1 MSKKVQIWSRTISG
15 STHRLEVT
23 GEIIR
28 TFVWTVDGEEV
39 LTRKTSDDRARL
51 ESKEH
56 GSLLVIHSGLGTPR
70 RATYFTPEEGLA
82 GLTGVGGVDLTP
94 ETGSRAAAY
103 ERRVIE
109 HPKRYAL
116 IETLGGVGGV
126 IAGIVGAIV
135 VAWIL
140 ARISL
145 PDIDLPLPDLP
156 DLPDLPLPDL
166 PSIPW
171 PAIPW
176 PDLPNVQVPEWV
188 KWVANHLKYIW
199 PVILAF
205 VLAQAEIKRRR
216 KHAQSVETAE
226 AAAETVEKDAETVEM
241 GDETLLSSPTTT
253 DSAARTTD
261 SAGIADDSTD
271 ASDASAD
278 EGQRRGL

>member
-15 STHRLEVT
+15 HTHHLEVT
-23 GEIIR
+23 GEIVR
-28 TFVWTVDGEEV
+28 RFVWTVDGEEV

-70 RATYFTPEEGLA
+70 RATYFEPGEDLA
-82 GLTGVGGVDLTP
+82 GMAGIGGTDLTP
-94 ETGSRAAAY
+94 EPESRAAAY
-103 ERRVIE
+103 ERRVID

-116 IETLGGVGGV
+116 IETLGGAAGVVGG
-126 IAGIVGAIV
+126 IVAAMV
-135 VAWIL
+135 VAWII

-145 PDIDLPLPDLP
+145 PDIDLPLPNLP

-171 PAIPW
+171 PSIPW

-188 KWVANHLKYIW
+188 KWVANHLKYVW
-199 PVILAF
+199 PVVLAF
-205 VLAQAEIKRRR
+205 VLAQGEIKRRR
-216 KHAQSVETAE
+216 KHAEASAAQAE
-226 AAAETVEKDAETVEM
+226 ASGTSAETSRPLAEKA
-241 GDETLLSSPTTT
+241 
-253 DSAARTTD
+253 
-261 SAGIADDSTD
+261 ADDASAD

-278 EGQRRGL
+278 ASDASTDGGDASAEPGQRRGL

>member
-15 STHRLEVT
+15 HTHHLEVT

-28 TFVWTVDGEEV
+28 TFVWTLDGEEV

-70 RATYFTPEEGLA
+70 RATYFAPGEDLA
-82 GLTGVGGVDLTP
+82 GMAGIGGVDLTP
-94 ETGSRAAAY
+94 EPGSRAAAY
-103 ERRVIE
+103 EQRVID

-116 IETLGGVGGV
+116 IETLGGAAGVVGG
-126 IAGIVGAIV
+126 IVAAMV
-135 VAWIL
+135 VAWIV

-145 PDIDLPLPDLP
+145 PDIDLPLPNLP

-171 PAIPW
+171 PSIPW

-188 KWVANHLKYIW
+188 KWVANHLKYVW

-205 VLAQAEIKRRR
+205 VLAQGEIKRRR
-216 KHAQSVETAE
+216 KHAEASGTSAE
-226 AAAETVEKDAETVEM
+226 KSRPLAEKA
-241 GDETLLSSPTTT
+241 T
-253 DSAARTTD
+253 DDT
-261 SAGIADDSTD
+261 STD

-278 EGQRRGL
+278 GGDVSAESGQRRGL

>member
-15 STHRLEVT
+15 HAHHLEVT

-51 ESKEH
+51 ESKEQ

-70 RATYFTPEEGLA
+70 RATYFAPGEDLSGMA
-82 GLTGVGGVDLTP
+82 GIGGVDLTP
-94 ETGSRAAAY
+94 EPGSRAAAY
-103 ERRVIE
+103 EQRVID

-116 IETLGGVGGV
+116 IETLGGAAGVVGG
-126 IAGIVGAIV
+126 IVAAMV
-135 VAWIL
+135 VAWIVS
-140 ARISL
+140 RISL
-145 PDIDLPLPDLP
+145 PDIDLPLPNLP

-171 PAIPW
+171 PSIPW

-188 KWVANHLKYIW
+188 KWVANHLKYVW

-205 VLAQAEIKRRR
+205 VIAQGEIKRRR
-216 KHAQSVETAE
+216 KHAEQAALAETAE
-226 AAAETVEKDAETVEM
+226 A
-241 GDETLLSSPTTT
+241 GDETRPSSPTTT
-253 DSAARTTD
+253 DSTATTED
-261 SAGIADDSTD
+261 SAAKGAD
-271 ASDASAD
+271 SAD
-278 EGQRRGL
+278 SGQRRGL

>member
-15 STHRLEVT
+15 RAHHLEVT

-51 ESKEH
+51 ESKAH

-70 RATYFTPEEGLA
+70 RATYFAPGEDLA
-82 GLTGVGGVDLTP
+82 GMAGIGGVDLTP
-94 ETGSRAAAY
+94 EPGSRAAAY
-103 ERRVIE
+103 EQRVID

-116 IETLGGVGGV
+116 IETLGGAAGVVGG
-126 IAGIVGAIV
+126 IVAAMV

-140 ARISL
+140 ARVSL
-145 PDIDLPLPDLP
+145 PDIDLPLPNLP

-171 PAIPW
+171 PSIPW

-188 KWVANHLKYIW
+188 KWVANHLKYVW
-199 PVILAF
+199 PIVLAF
-205 VLAQAEIKRRR
+205 VLAQGEIKRRR
-216 KHAQSVETAE
+216 KQ
-226 AAAETVEKDAETVEM
+226 AAAETAEM
-241 GDETLLSSPTTT
+241 GDETRLSSPTTT
-253 DSAARTTD
+253 DSTATTED
-261 SAGIADDSTD
+261 SATKGAD
-271 ASDASAD
+271 SA
-278 EGQRRGL
+278 EPGQRRGL